1 MGFNTFDISLVVG
14 NMIDYYTYYKTF
26 EDWDKNYQ
34 NDFNEHNPI
43 LNDFTKEPINTL
55 TNLIYYKLYDIY
67 KDNPKLNKTQK
78 IAVNTLTFGSMFMH
92 SSNTIYG
99 GFIDVLG
106 MIYIFV
112 FFIIK
117 DLIIFKKIKIT
128 SKLIHILPIIFI
140 LIRLLSR
147 KIFNEQEKTL
157 GNLKLFNLMVG
168 LKVTNE
174 IKKFTKN
181 KNKFIIYNTLWSL
194 IAVLISLKDS
204 TERYKDFYNESK
216 NFLIDTD
223 KSLYNRSVNAPWIII
238 FIYGLLL
245 QNVKKTENKNK
256 DKFIKGIIFIAVGLL
271 FQESEFFRFKNSS
284 KTSIF
289 QYHSIWH
296 ILSAYGL
303 YYIDSY
309 LFDNLPDNQ

>member
-1 MGFNTFDISLVVG
+1 MGFNTLDISLVVG
-14 NMIDYYTYYKTF
+14 NIIDYYSYYKTYT
-26 EDWDKNYQ
+26 DWDSNYR
-34 NDFNEHNPI
+34 NDYNEHNPI
-43 LNDFTKEPINTL
+43 LNDFIKEPINTL
-55 TNLIYYKLYDIY
+55 TNLAYYKLYNIY
-67 KDNPKLNKTQK
+67 SDRPKLNKTQK

-92 SSNTIYG
+92 SSNTRYG

-128 SKLIHILPIIFI
+128 SKIIHILPIIFI

-147 KIFNEQEKTL
+147 KIFNEEENTL
-157 GNLKLFNLMVG
+157 ANLKLFYLLVG

-174 IKKFTKN
+174 INKFSKN
-181 KNKFIIYNTLWSL
+181 KNKFIICNLLWSL
-194 IAVLISLKDS
+194 IALLVSLKYS
-204 TERYKDFYNESK
+204 AERYRENGH
-216 NFLIDTD
+216 FLTGAV
-223 KSLYNRSVNAPWIII
+223 KSIYNRSVNAPWIII

-245 QNVKKTENKNK
+245 KNVKKTENKNK

-271 FQESEFFRFKNSS
+271 FQENEFFKFKNSN

-309 LFDNLPDNQ
+309 LFDNLPDN